1 MSDEIRTIVSAL
13 TSEPDTNDIVM
24 GRLCATITIICM
36 AFQLRADNTGEA
48 FEAYLVN
55 PDTNDALAVDGIHVL
70 WSAGGVVHVVKNQD
84 VITKGFTGDST
95 FMMKKNVVLRVVSG
109 APSDPCSCC
118 GTIYASDLNRSRC
131 EASHVL
137 APKKMTKKT
146 KTGKEDRT
154 PISLADFVAT
164 WDGMALAER
173 RVIASH
179 ASHLSPGILGGY
191 DSFSAPIRHMMAFVT
206 GETDIK
212 GPGLALALNEASE
225 GTFMFRTIRAVQRSK
240 LCMKQAY
247 VSAVAHVIITDTLK
261 AMSEAAAK
269 RLLDDEDEAR
279 RKAVEQEAKRERARE
294 RRRRTRLEQAVWK
307 LRPIA
312 CWADEIV

>member
-1 MSDEIRTIVSAL
+1 MSDELRTIVSAL
-13 TSEPDTNDIVM
+13 TSEPDTDDIVM

-55 PDTNDALAVDGIHVL
+55 PVTNDTIAVDGIHVL

-95 FMMKKNVVLRVVSG
+95 FTMKKNVVLRVVSG
-109 APSDPCSCC
+109 APPDPCSRC

-137 APKKMTKKT
+137 VPKRKT
-146 KTGKEDRT
+146 TQGKGKEDRT
-154 PISLADFVAT
+154 PISLVDFVAT
-164 WDGMALAER
+164 WDGMKLAER

-206 GETDIK
+206 RKTDIK

-261 AMSEAAAK
+261 AMSEAAAQ

-294 RRRRTRLEQAVWK
+294 RRARTRLEQTVWK